1 MSTFYR
7 IVKTLTRIL
16 YWGIGIGILGIL
28 IEGVMYEILGFNL
41 GILAGVGNTV
51 LLSLRNFILSI
62 CF

>member
-1 MSTFYR
+1 MSTFYH

-41 GILAGVGNTV
+41 GILEGVGNTV
-51 LLSLRNFILSI
+51 LLSLRNFILGI